1 MGAKV
6 GEVGGESE
14 KMSERALLEVVGA
27 RGEEGD
33 GGVDGGVRS
42 MLADGFDDVVRC
54 KVIQWFYGK
63 S

>member
-1 MGAKV
+1 MGARF

-33 GGVDGGVRS
+33 GGVDGGVKS
-42 MLADGFDDVVRC
+42 MPADGFRPL
-54 KVIQWFYGK
+54 
-63 S
+63 